1 MAGKKKTKEGNNAQ
15 SQPQANDVANVASY
29 QPTEHRPAT
38 LTQAESDPAQNRP
51 AGKQPAVKNQVPPKP
66 GAQLD
71 LPEGYKRRRKSSNK
85 KRAGQNTAS
94 LPGAESTPDQDT
106 KPCQPIIRL
115 DNMAKRNPLAGAADK
130 VIPLP
135 DWCEPDYSHRD

>member
-1 MAGKKKTKEGNNAQ
+1 MAGKKKTKEGNKAQ

-29 QPTEHRPAT
+29 QPTEHRPVT
-38 LTQAESDPAQNRP
+38 LTQAESGPVQNGL
-51 AGKQPAVKNQVPPKP
+51 AGKQPAVKKPVPPKP

-71 LPEGYKRRRKSSNK
+71 LPEGYKHCKKSSNK
-85 KRAGQNTAS
+85 KRASQKTAS

-106 KPCQPIIRL
+106 QPCQPTIRL
-115 DNMAKRNPLAGAADK
+115 DKMAKRNPLAGAADK